1 MHLLFICLEF
11 SAQTTCMQ
19 AKTECIF
26 RAKSVARK
34 LSSPNIFSAVGLSV
48 PRYVAL
54 HTKYTSRVL

>member
-11 SAQTTCMQ
+11 SAQTMQ

-48 PRYVAL
+48 PRYVAV